1 MVNVLFLGIG
11 TAILLFLTVELI
23 TFIIFNITNDYKS
36 KTTYFIMGQT
46 FGIMGYLLLFIF
58 ILSSSDILNS
68 LLKFSPS
75 SYPEIARS
83 SSILISLLMYTVHII
98 FEFKFNLEE
107 NNQKNEYIIYL
118 IVGVLGYLF
127 YLYGLAAGVR

>member
-11 TAILLFLTVELI
+11 TAILLFFTVELI
-23 TFIIFNITNDYKS
+23 TFILFNTTNDYKS

-83 SSILISLLMYTVHII
+83 SSILISLLLYTVHII

-107 NNQKNEYIIYL
+107 NNQKKEYIIYL